1 MERLSDV
8 SWNSPHVFLYP
19 ILLRVVMQ
27 NDGCFAN
34 QNDDSLSYPL
44 MKLSTCFAN
53 QNDDCFLFL
62 FC

>member
-19 ILLRVVMQ
+19 VLLRVVMQ
-27 NDGCFAN
+27 NDDCFAN

-44 MKLSTCFAN
+44 MELASTRCTP
-53 QNDDCFLFL
+53 
-62 FC
+62 